1 MDGPL
6 VVGWKFGTTTWRKFE
21 SEWYLMPFWCFFGF
35 FLKYLDGDCRL
46 GLIGMVLEGDRGA
59 NGVQMMLPPGL
70 VGKMNQLGKGR

>member
-1 MDGPL
+1 MVLNAFL
-6 VVGWKFGTTTWRKFE
+6 V
-21 SEWYLMPFWCFFGF
+21 FFGF

-70 VGKMNQLGKGR
+70 AG